1 MKRTGAR
8 LILVLLLG
16 FGHASCAGTQTFTTA
31 ARAGDT
37 VALAVGWNKAIARQN
52 ITVTI
57 TPSSGPIVTYGPN
70 DPNVRAVVNLYPD
83 PVSRLVVGTETQQG
97 LGYNANVHGNSLTT
111 NVTNQD
117 RDWGETVVYLDL
129 PTTLATGTA
138 TINITGPDGP
148 VTAQP
153 ITVDILPGA
162 GNANPFAG
170 PNGNLT
176 TEQLATLERADAYT
190 ITFNSS
196 TIPHAIHLVL
206 NHTSGVGTTWVVN
219 PRGDLKNV
227 VWSDTASAITVM
239 LTPANGLTLQQMIHF
254 KFYIAGGITGLTVAS
269 VKAYD
274 INGNLIPDVTAS
286 IQ

>member
-8 LILVLLLG
+8 LILVVLLWLG
-16 FGHASCAGTQTFTTA
+16 LASCAGTQTFTTA

-57 TPSSGPIVTYGPN
+57 TPSSGPVVTYRPN

-97 LGYNANVHGNSLTT
+97 LGYNANEHGNSLTT

-117 RDWGETVVYLDL
+117 RDWGETIVLVNL
-129 PTTLATGTA
+129 PTSLLSGTTA
-138 TINITGPDGP
+138 NISITGPDGP

-162 GNANPFAG
+162 GNANPFA
-170 PNGNLT
+170 PSL
-176 TEQLATLERADAYT
+176 L
-190 ITFNSS
+190 IFNSG
-196 TIPHAIHLVL
+196 A
-206 NHTSGVGTTWVVN
+206 
-219 PRGDLKNV
+219 
-227 VWSDTASAITVM
+227 
-239 LTPANGLTLQQMIHF
+239 
-254 KFYIAGGITGLTVAS
+254 
-269 VKAYD
+269 
-274 INGNLIPDVTAS
+274 
-286 IQ
+286 